1 MLNLESNGHL
11 RLRSDGKSFRVN
23 NSTIPKRDANSG
35 RKMRTD
41 FADLSASTLLD
52 FSFFSPVNIKLTHS
66 RIQWMILMV
75 CEAGARDIRES

>member
-1 MLNLESNGHL
+1 MFNLESNGHL

-52 FSFFSPVNIKLTHS
+52 FLFFSPVNITLTHS
-66 RIQWMILMV
+66 WIQWMILMV

>member
-1 MLNLESNGHL
+1 MLNLESNGLL

-23 NSTIPKRDANSG
+23 NSTITKCDANSG

-41 FADLSASTLLD
+41 FADLNASTLLN

-66 RIQWMILMV
+66 RIQWILMV